1 MYHHKEVR
9 MAHRAMLFIL
19 SLLLLALSPRAA
31 RSSEPGTHRV
41 GVYVGR
47 FSGSG
52 LSTDI
57 ATLHWRR
64 VDVEDAYLI
73 AATYGQVLAR
83 FRHDLQLEW
92 ELQGAKHFGRQTH
105 IEANALLLARWQRF
119 PWNDSIYTT
128 FALGEGLSLA
138 SRTPPLEVE
147 RHQQSG
153 SQPLLN
159 YLAIE
164 LTLASSSSSPWTW
177 LMRIH
182 HRSGAWGT
190 IGGVYGASN
199 VLAFGLRYS
208 F

>member
-1 MYHHKEVR
+1 VV
-9 MAHRAMLFIL
+9 HRSMWFIL
-19 SLLLLALSPRAA
+19 VLLLLSLPARAA
-31 RSSEPGTHRV
+31 RCSESGMHRV
-41 GVYVGR
+41 SVYVGR

-64 VDVEDAYLI
+64 VDVEDSYLI
-73 AATYGQVLAR
+73 AVTYGEVLGR
-83 FRHDLQLEW
+83 LTQDLQLEW

-105 IEANALLLARWQRF
+105 VEANALVLARWQRF
-119 PWNDSIYTT
+119 PWNDWVYTT
-128 FALGEGLSLA
+128 FAFGEGLSLA

-147 RHQQSG
+147 RHPQTG
-153 SQPLLN
+153 SQPLLD

-164 LTLASSSSSPWTW
+164 LTAASSASSPWTW

-190 IGGVYGASN
+190 FGGVHGASN
-199 VLAFGLRYS
+199 VLAIGIRYG

>member
-1 MYHHKEVR
+1 MW
-9 MAHRAMLFIL
+9 FIL
-19 SLLLLALSPRAA
+19 ALLLLALPARAV
-31 RSSEPGTHRV
+31 RCSEPGTHRAS
-41 GVYVGR
+41 VYVGR

-73 AATYGQVLAR
+73 AFTYGQVLGR
-83 FRHDLQLEW
+83 LRRDLQLEW
-92 ELQGAKHFGRQTH
+92 ELQGVKHFGRQTH
-105 IEANALLLARWQRF
+105 VEANALLLARWQRF
-119 PWNDSIYTT
+119 PWNDWVYTT

-164 LTLASSSSSPWTW
+164 LTLASSSSSPWTG

-199 VLAFGLRYS
+199 VLAFGVRYS